1 MTNDDSLS
9 ILIPAKNE
17 GDSIGSLIVRIQRI
31 VSELTTSAEVLVID
45 AGSSDDTC
53 SIALS
58 LGAKVCR
65 QKEPGYGGALRSG
78 FAAASGQFI
87 ITMDADFSHDPVFLR
102 SFWAHRHAADVLIAS
117 RYVPGGQSRTG
128 LLRKFLSRL
137 LNASYRWA
145 LSLPIRDLSSG
156 FRMYCRELVVSPP
169 TQSIGFEILEEII
182 IKLYAQGFCIREI
195 PFEYRP
201 RRYGT
206 SKARLIQFGI
216 SLLKTLFH
224 FWKLRNSLFF
234 CDYDERA
241 YWSRLLP
248 QRYWQRRRY
257 ALVMELLETQNIRPT
272 DTILD
277 IGCGCSQI
285 FQDLPGTPIGLD
297 ISLPKLRY
305 LRKSKKGLVNGD
317 LNALP
322 FRACSVDRMICSQV
336 IEHMPRADLEELN
349 RVLKEGGLLVIGTP
363 DYGRPYWPVIEWF
376 YSKIIPAGYADEH
389 INRYSLKRLAEELKA
404 AGFLVSETRYILGAE
419 LIVKAVKVRP
429 SRPVQFSG

>member
-1 MTNDDSLS
+1 MTNHDYLS

-31 VSELTTSAEVLVID
+31 LADLPAPAEVLVVD
-45 AGSSDDTC
+45 GGSTDDTC

-58 LGAKVCR
+58 LGARVCR
-65 QKEPGYGGALRSG
+65 QKEPGYSGALRAG

-102 SFWAHRHAADVLIAS
+102 TFWRHRHTADLLIAS

-128 LLRKFLSRL
+128 PLRKLLSRV
-137 LNASYRWA
+137 LNVSYCWA

-156 FRMYCRELVVSPP
+156 FRMYRRELVASIP
-169 TQSIGFEILEEII
+169 TQSIGFEILEEIV
-182 IKLYAQGFCIREI
+182 IKLYAEGFCIREI

-206 SKARLIQFGI
+206 SKARLIRFGI

-241 YWSRLLP
+241 YRSRLLP

-257 ALVMELLETQNIRPT
+257 ALIMELLEAQTIGPT

-277 IGCGCSQI
+277 IGCGSSQI
-285 FQDLPGTPIGLD
+285 FQDLPGKPIGLD

-305 LRKSKKGLVNGD
+305 LRKTKKWLVKGD

-322 FRACSVDRMICSQV
+322 FRAGSVDRMICSQV
-336 IEHMPRADLEELN
+336 IEHMPRANLEELN
-349 RVLKEGGLLVIGTP
+349 LALKEGGLLVIGTP
-363 DYGRPYWPVIEWF
+363 DYGRPYWPVIEWL
-376 YSKIIPAGYADEH
+376 YSKIIPAGYAKEH
-389 INRYSLKRLAEELKA
+389 LNQYSLKRLAGELKT
-404 AGFLVSETRYILGAE
+404 AGFLVRETRYILGAE
-419 LIVKAVKVRP
+419 LIVKAAKARP
-429 SRPVQFSG
+429 ARAGQFSA